1 MSQKTQQKPIA
12 TARAEGEQITY
23 RYSEMRK
30 IESLEYSYSLQ
41 MKYKVIL
48 ALFFTW
54 SVEYITLNFVL
65 NMFKINVIMREK

>member
-1 MSQKTQQKPIA
+1 VSQKTQQKPIA